1 VDVINDVLVDESS
14 PNNEENPSTS
24 FEIGS
29 ALTSLPCSLAM
40 GHETSPYTIS
50 EVIREARRMNRNS
63 KQGLAFLLAV
73 HFSLSFL
80 MVLDYILLLP
90 PIFDSYQIIWVL
102 WVIVPIMTVSYLWT
116 PHEPDVMKQLPV
128 KNLNHLE
135 DFSRFLKYYFL
146 RLTPAILM
154 CQAVFIV

>member
-1 VDVINDVLVDESS
+1 MDVINDIDEGS
-14 PNNEENPSTS
+14 NELSTS

-50 EVIREARRMNRNS
+50 ELIREARRMSRNAI
-63 KQGLAFLLAV
+63 QGLAFLLTV
-73 HFSLSFL
+73 HFSFSFL
-80 MVLDYILLLP
+80 MMLDYVLLLP

-102 WVIVPIMTVSYLWT
+102 WVICPIMTVSYLWT
-116 PHEPDVMKQLPV
+116 PHEHDVMKQLPA
-128 KNLNHLE
+128 KNTDHLH
-135 DFSRFLKYYFL
+135 DFRRLMKYYFI

-154 CQAVFIV
+154 CQGIFLV